1 MGWGLVL
8 LAVVLAA
15 VGALLVAATIALMA
29 WSLLRP
35 PRMTDGKA
43 AWLLQRLSPGDL
55 NMPYEDAHFTVRDQ
69 RTGEA
74 LRLAAWWIPC
84 PPAGGKPSDRCV
96 VLLHG
101 YADAKVG
108 AIAWARV
115 WQKLG
120 FNIVAL
126 DLRAHG
132 ESQGR
137 ESTAGYY
144 ERHDV
149 DQVISRLRAERPAA
163 TRHVVLF
170 GVSLGAAVATAT
182 AAPREDLA
190 AVVLESPYADFR
202 AAARTHMDLLGL
214 PGRTLQSPA
223 LRLAEW
229 LAAADFDAV
238 RPAEL
243 LRSVRCPVLVILP
256 AEDVFVGAPGSAEL
270 ESALASRPPEAGP
283 TELWRVE
290 GAGHLLAVQADSDAY
305 AARLALFL
313 RRALGG
319 SPSELAA
326 KPAHPEIAV
335 PRE

>member
-1 MGWGLVL
+1 MAWGLL
-8 LAVVLAA
+8 LLTVVLAVLGVA
-15 VGALLVAATIALMA
+15 LVAATVAVMA

-55 NMPYEDAHFTVRDQ
+55 NMPYEDAHFTVRDL

-74 LRLAAWWIPC
+74 LRLAAWWVPC
-84 PPAGGKPSDRCV
+84 PAARGHSSERCV

-108 AIAWARV
+108 AIAWAPV
-115 WQKLG
+115 WHKLG
-120 FNIVAL
+120 FNILAL

-149 DQVISRLRAERPAA
+149 DQVVSQLRAERPAA

-170 GVSLGAAVATAT
+170 GASLGAAVAVAT
-182 AAPREDLA
+182 AALRDDLA
-190 AVVLESPYADFR
+190 AVVLESPYTDFR

-214 PGRTLQSPA
+214 PGGLLQSAA

-229 LAAADFDAV
+229 LAAADFDALDT
-238 RPAEL
+238 AEL
-243 LRSVRCPVLVILP
+243 LRSVRCPVLVIAP
-256 AEDVFVGAPGSAEL
+256 AEDVFLGAQGFAAL
-270 ESALASRPPEAGP
+270 ESALAERPPGAGAA
-283 TELWRVE
+283 ELWRVHA
-290 GAGHLLAVQADSDAY
+290 AGHLLGVHADFDAY
-305 AARLALFL
+305 AGRLASFL
-313 RRALGG
+313 GRSLGG
-319 SPSELAA
+319 SPSESTATTSYS
-326 KPAHPEIAV
+326 EIAV

>member
-15 VGALLVAATIALMA
+15 LGALLVAATVALMA

-55 NMPYEDAHFTVRDQ
+55 NMPYEDAHVTVRDE
-69 RTGEA
+69 RTGQA

-84 PPAGGKPSDRCV
+84 PLAGGKSSDRCV

-108 AIAWARV
+108 AIAWAPV

-120 FNIVAL
+120 FNVLAL

-137 ESTAGYY
+137 ESTAGYF
-144 ERHDV
+144 ERYDV
-149 DQVISRLRAERPAA
+149 DQAVSQLRAERPAA
-163 TRHVVLF
+163 TRHVLLY
-170 GVSLGAAVATAT
+170 GASLGAAVAVAT
-182 AAPREDLA
+182 AALREDLA

-202 AAARTHMDLLGL
+202 TAARTHMDLLGL
-214 PGRTLQSPA
+214 PGGALQSAA

-238 RPAEL
+238 RPAQL
-243 LRSVRCPVLVILP
+243 LRSLRCPVLIIAP
-256 AEDVFVGAPGSAEL
+256 ADDVFLGAQGVGAL
-270 ESALASRPPEAGP
+270 ESALAARPPGAGVAQ
-283 TELWRVE
+283 LWRVE
-290 GAGHLLAVQADSDAY
+290 GAGHLLGVHADFDAY
-305 AARLALFL
+305 AARLASFL
-313 RRALGG
+313 ARALGG
-319 SPSELAA
+319 SPSNPAA
-326 KPAHPEIAV
+326 PTNHPEIAV